1 MTAPGPWNVQPRRAL
16 PRLYSL
22 AWFFYLLLAA
32 TAVVWIG
39 MRRDGI
45 IDATLFF
52 DAARWPMDLALGL
65 GSGLV
70 MVGIWE
76 LVGRRFHSAR
86 RFEEMIGGA
95 LGSLD
100 VSQAIGLALLSGFAE
115 ELFFRG
121 AMQEA
126 WGFWIASALF
136 AALHT
141 GRQRGLW
148 VWTLFALVAGLL
160 FGWLVLLTGN
170 LLAPMIGHV
179 TVNAVNLSRLAR
191 RSRSAAPGAGATPAT

>member
-1 MTAPGPWNVQPRRAL
+1 MTAPGPWNVQKRQAL

-32 TAVVWIG
+32 TAIVWIG
-39 MRRDGI
+39 MRRNGT

-52 DAARWPMDLALGL
+52 DVTRWPHDLALGL
-65 GSGLV
+65 GAGVVLV
-70 MVGIWE
+70 ALWE
-76 LVGRRFHSAR
+76 LVGRRFTSAR
-86 RFEEMIGGA
+86 RFEETIGSV

-100 VSQAIGLALLSGFAE
+100 VSQAIGLAVLSGFAE

-121 AMQEA
+121 AVQEA
-126 WGFWIASALF
+126 FGFWIASALF

-141 GRQRGLW
+141 GRQKGLW
-148 VWTLFALVAGLL
+148 VWTVFALVAGLL
-160 FGWLVLLTGN
+160 FGWLVLYTGN
-170 LLAPMIGHV
+170 LLAATIGHV

-191 RSRSAAPGAGATPAT
+191 RSREPRSGEATPAV

>member
-1 MTAPGPWNVQPRRAL
+1 MTAPGPWNVQKRQAV

-39 MRRDGI
+39 MRRNGT

-52 DAARWPMDLALGL
+52 DAARWPLDLALGL
-65 GSGLV
+65 GSGVVLV
-70 MVGIWE
+70 GLWE
-76 LVGRRFHSAR
+76 IVGRRFMSAR
-86 RFEEMIGGA
+86 RFEDMLGGV

-100 VSQAIGLALLSGFAE
+100 VGQAIGLALLSGFAE

-126 WGFWIASALF
+126 WGFWIASILF

-141 GRQRGLW
+141 GRQKGLW
-148 VWTLFALVAGLL
+148 IWTVFALIAGML
-160 FGWLVLLTGN
+160 FGGLVLYTGN
-170 LLAPMIGHV
+170 LLAATIGHV

-191 RSRSAAPGAGATPAT
+191 RSRQPSGGETTPAV

>member
-1 MTAPGPWNVQPRRAL
+1 MTAPGPWNVQQRKAV

-39 MRRDGI
+39 MRRNGTIDG
-45 IDATLFF
+45 TLFF
-52 DAARWPMDLALGL
+52 DPTRWPIDLALGL
-65 GSGLV
+65 GAGLLL
-70 MVGIWE
+70 VGLWE
-76 LVGRRFHSAR
+76 LVGRRFTSAR
-86 RFEEMIGGA
+86 RFEEMIGGV

-100 VSQAIGLALLSGFAE
+100 VGQAIGLALLSGFAE

-126 WGFWIASALF
+126 WGFWIATALF

-141 GRQRGLW
+141 GRQKGLW
-148 VWTLFALVAGLL
+148 VWTVFALIAGLL
-160 FGWLVLLTGN
+160 FGGLVLYSGN
-170 LLAPMIGHV
+170 LLAAMVGHV
-179 TVNAVNLSRLAR
+179 VVNAVNLGRLAR
-191 RSRSAAPGAGATPAT
+191 RREVSAPVGSESA

>member
-1 MTAPGPWNVQPRRAL
+1 MTAPGPWNVQQRKAV

-39 MRRDGI
+39 MRRNGTIDG
-45 IDATLFF
+45 TLFF
-52 DAARWPMDLALGL
+52 DPTRWPIDLALGL
-65 GSGLV
+65 GAGLLL
-70 MVGIWE
+70 VGLWE
-76 LVGRRFHSAR
+76 LVGRRFTSAR
-86 RFEEMIGGA
+86 RFEEMIGGV

-100 VSQAIGLALLSGFAE
+100 VGQAIGLALLSGFAE

-126 WGFWIASALF
+126 WGFWIATALF

-141 GRQRGLW
+141 GRQKGLW
-148 VWTLFALVAGLL
+148 VWTVFALIAGLL
-160 FGWLVLLTGN
+160 FGGLVLYSGN
-170 LLAPMIGHV
+170 LLAAMVGHV
-179 TVNAVNLSRLAR
+179 VVNAVNLGRLAR
-191 RSRSAAPGAGATPAT
+191 RREVSAAMGSESA

>member
-1 MTAPGPWNVQPRRAL
+1 MTAPGPWNVQQRQAV

-39 MRRDGI
+39 MRRNGTIDG
-45 IDATLFF
+45 TLFF
-52 DAARWPMDLALGL
+52 DPSRWPIDLALGL
-65 GSGLV
+65 GAGLV
-70 MVGIWE
+70 LVGLWE
-76 LVGRRFHSAR
+76 LVGRLFSSAR
-86 RFEEMIGGA
+86 RFEEMIGGI

-100 VSQAIGLALLSGFAE
+100 VGQAIGLAVLSGFAE

-126 WGFWIASALF
+126 WGFWIATALF

-141 GRQRGLW
+141 GRQKGLW
-148 VWTLFALVAGLL
+148 VWTVFALIAGLL
-160 FGWLVLLTGN
+160 FGGLVLYTGN
-170 LLAPMIGHV
+170 LLAAMIGHV
-179 TVNAVNLSRLAR
+179 VVNAVNLTRLAR
-191 RSRSAAPGAGATPAT
+191 RRVASPAVSGESA